1 MTWPFITGV
10 DMLPPPP
17 HPFSGPYT
25 PIQIFKPFAFG
36 RMTNVD
42 IGGLKGEP
50 FEGPAPWI

>member
-10 DMLPPPP
+10 DRLAPPP

-36 RMTNVD
+36 RMTNLD
-42 IGGLKGEP
+42 IETLKGDP
-50 FEGPAPWI
+50 FKGQRSCF